1 MRIEQGRHPVVE
13 QVLTT
18 PFVANDLEPG
28 RQHPH
33 AGDHRPEHGR

>member
-1 MRIEQGRHPVVE
+1 VVE

-18 PFVANDLEPG
+18 PFVANDLSWTT
-28 RQHPH
+28 HPH